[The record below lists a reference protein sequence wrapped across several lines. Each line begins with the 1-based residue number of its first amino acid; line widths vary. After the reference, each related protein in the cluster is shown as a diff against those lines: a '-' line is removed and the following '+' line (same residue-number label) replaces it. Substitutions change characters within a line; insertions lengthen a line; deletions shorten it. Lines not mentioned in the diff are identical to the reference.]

1 MPFRITTK
9 NLLQFTD
16 DGSWSQYIRPGKQIR
31 PNVLRSTSLLYRI
44 LPTSL
49 GTCRPTFYTFYR
61 SHLRWNSTMRCCFY
75 QPVLGQNA
83 VFHNF
88 AIQFALIQYWQ
99 ATYFSTKNP
108 ISKVV
113 MNNRRLSFCTFSGKR
128 PWKTS
133 QDDKKTLSASAVK
146 VNKFQDAV

>member
-9 NLLQFTD
+9 NVLQFTD
-16 DGSWSQYIRPGKQIR
+16 NGSWSQYIRPGKQIR

-49 GTCRPTFYTFYR
+49 GTCSSTFYTFYT
-61 SHLRWNSTMRCCFY
+61 SHLRWNSTMRRCFY
-75 QPVLGQNA
+75 HPVLGQNA

-108 ISKVV
+108 INKVA
-113 MNNRRLSFCTFSGKR
+113 MNNRRLFVAAEFRFVHSVEKDREKHHKLTQKLC
-128 PWKTS
+128 
-133 QDDKKTLSASAVK
+133 QLQLSK
-146 VNKFQDAV
+146 